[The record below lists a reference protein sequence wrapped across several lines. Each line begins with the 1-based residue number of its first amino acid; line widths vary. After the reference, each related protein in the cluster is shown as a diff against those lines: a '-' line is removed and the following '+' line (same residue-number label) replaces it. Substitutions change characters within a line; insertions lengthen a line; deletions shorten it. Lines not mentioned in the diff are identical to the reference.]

1 LMLTPASKPA
11 AGRSDSWSD
20 RWPESMTEVSSGHL
34 LRPSVVPCGGGHRH
48 RSRFIGL
55 PAVVEVGYPLAD
67 WLA

>member
-1 LMLTPASKPA
+1 MKPA
-11 AGRSDSWSD
+11 HADMPLRFLVGSFA
-20 RWPESMTEVSSGHL
+20 ESMTEVSSGHL

-48 RSRFIGL
+48 RRFIGS